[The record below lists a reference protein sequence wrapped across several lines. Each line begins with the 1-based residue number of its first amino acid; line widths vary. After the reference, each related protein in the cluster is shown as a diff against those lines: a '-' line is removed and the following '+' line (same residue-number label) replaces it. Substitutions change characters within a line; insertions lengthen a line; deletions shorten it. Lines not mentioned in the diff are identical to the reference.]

1 MGIYIV
7 SPVANQGFDCP
18 ALILIR
24 LVYSVSEMPI
34 PASGMVLINA
44 HCPKREK
51 VKQRRTDD
59 RPLHH
64 RRTTGSKHN
73 TAFGTFYID
82 GMRPLLNWLPPGATY
97 GPSICPLTVELGYM
111 RLSRKFSSK
120 GTSNVDSQIYFCSRG
135 IADLQGLWALVQ
147 SA

>member
-18 ALILIR
+18 ALILIG

-59 RPLHH
+59 RQLHNCTTTAGLPVE
-64 RRTTGSKHN
+64 RTTLLLEHS
-73 TAFGTFYID
+73 ID
-82 GMRPLLNWLPPGATY
+82 GMRPLLHWLSL
-97 GPSICPLTVELGYM
+97 GPTV
-111 RLSRKFSSK
+111 RRS
-120 GTSNVDSQIYFCSRG
+120 VP
-135 IADLQGLWALVQ
+135 
-147 SA
+147 